1 MNVGDNKSINASEHD
16 FVPFTPDETE
26 AKKAKGTTPA
36 GIQSYEGVDSY
47 SEAIDFFTA
56 LPFYDAGVYEAL
68 SQFPQLDVPN
78 PDAQPGPTP
87 YSQME
92 QKIVIKFLVKE
103 MKKMLEGKA
112 SAQGIDEIINAVVT
126 GKTLT
131 DPKLAALAKTYGK
144 EAIDKTR
151 KEGNLPESWQP
162 TSTSPHDWTPL
173 PIQPYGEEKI
183 KEIEQFYNEA
193 VQHFVEKYI
202 SSAEPPLTP
211 DQIALLKKAIATD
224 QVPSEIAEAYISVTK
239 SATLA
244 TQENFGLANSW
255 VKGTTDVESLKPVN
269 VGIVNPASKA
279 NAVNETIVENL
290 DKIHNEISNAVDKAF
305 GNIPGKAK
313 NAMKDYLAAV
323 ANAILFLKDQL
334 LRNQIADA
342 ESSTKASETK
352 FDQMET
358 RKLRGE
364 EMQAK
369 IQDVQKK
376 QAKQKKISKW
386 FKWLGP
392 VIAAVT
398 LVISVVIA
406 AVTFPVGTAVAIA
419 GIAVAAAMLTYS
431 IVDMKM
437 GITMKIVKAVDNLIK
452 NMMPDAS
459 PLART
464 LVKIAAVA
472 IVVIIIAVIIAAAAL
487 TGSLAGMVTNAAAQ
501 AVTKFAAEA
510 VKQLGINMLMMTVM
524 CSNVIPDLMAEL
536 CKKWGLDQKNTM
548 IAQVV
553 TSVVATLTIM
563 ITISLAKG
571 AASSLSKTTPDQVLK
586 NLQKALEDIVKSIK
600 QLPQTLKD
608 LPAATL
614 KALAALPGNTFDTL
628 KGVTQRFKDLIV
640 PQGGFATL
648 LQGGDPLKQYALNLL
663 YGAESATKATKLV
676 GDVTGGVINGVLLV
690 ETSRLLRLVGDSKS
704 AIEFLQEMIKLMEK
718 VLQVLQSSMTGS
730 AEAAEEAGKIIMEF
744 FNAAGQSRGK
754 LAQTIQ
760 G

>member
-1 MNVGDNKSINASEHD
+1 MNVGDKSINASEKD
-16 FVPFTPDETE
+16 FIPFTSEETE
-26 AKKAKGTTPA
+26 VKKAKGTTPA

-56 LPFYDAGVYEAL
+56 LPFYDTAVYEAL

-78 PDAQPGPTP
+78 PDAQSGPAP
-87 YSQME
+87 YSQIE
-92 QKIVIKFLVKE
+92 QKIIIKSLVKE

-112 SAQGIDEIINAVVT
+112 SAQGIDEIINAVIT

-144 EAIDKTR
+144 AAIDKTR
-151 KEGNLPESWQP
+151 KEGNLPESWVP
-162 TSTSPHDWTPL
+162 TSTSPHDWTAL
-173 PIQPYGEEKI
+173 PVQPYGEEKI
-183 KEIEQFYNEA
+183 KDIEKFYNDA
-193 VQHFVEKYI
+193 VQHFLEKYI

-269 VGIVNPASKA
+269 VGIVNPTSKA

-290 DKIHNEISNAVDKAF
+290 EKIHNEISNAVDKAF

-313 NAMKDYLAAV
+313 NAMKDYLGAI

-334 LRNQIADA
+334 MRNQIADS
-342 ESSTKASETK
+342 ESSTKAENTK
-352 FDQMET
+352 FDQLET
-358 RKLRGE
+358 RRLRGE
-364 EMQAK
+364 EMQKK
-369 IQDVQKK
+369 IQEVQKK
-376 QAKQKKISKW
+376 QEKQKKISKW

-392 VIAAVT
+392 IISAVT
-398 LVISVVIA
+398 LIISVIVA
-406 AVTFPVGTAVAIA
+406 VVTFPVGTAVALA

-431 IVDMKM
+431 VVDMKM

-452 NMMPDAS
+452 NMLPDSS
-459 PLART
+459 PMVRT
-464 LVKIAAVA
+464 LVKISAVVVA
-472 IVVIIIAVIIAAAAL
+472 VIIVAVIIAAAAL

-501 AVTKFAAEA
+501 AVTKFVSEA
-510 VKQLGINMLMMTVM
+510 FKQLGINVLMMTVM

-536 CKKWGLDQKNTM
+536 CKKWGLDQKGTM
-548 IAQVV
+548 IAQII
-553 TSVVATLTIM
+553 TSVVATITIM
-563 ITISLAKG
+563 IAISMTKG
-571 AASSLSKTTPDQVLK
+571 AASKLIKSPDQVLK
-586 NLQKALEDIVKSIK
+586 DLQKVADDIYKSIK
-600 QLPQTLKD
+600 QLPDTLKN
-608 LPAATL
+608 LPTATL
-614 KALAALPGNTFDTL
+614 NALKQLPGNIWHTL
-628 KGVTQRFKDLIV
+628 KNVAFQFKDLII
-640 PQGGFATL
+640 PEGGFVSL
-648 LQGGDPLKQYALNLL
+648 LKGGDPLKKYGLHLL
-663 YGAESATKATKLV
+663 YTADATAKSTRVL
-676 GDVTGGVINGVLLV
+676 GDVVGGVINGVLLV
-690 ETSRLLRLVGDSKS
+690 QVSKLLRIVGDSKS
-704 AIEFLQEMIKLMEK
+704 EIEFLQEMIKLMEK
-718 VLQVLQSSMTGS
+718 VLHLLQSSMSGA
-730 AEAAEEAGKIIMEF
+730 AEAAEEAGKMITEF